1 MKVKIEKKAKFTVL
15 ITQIMVAQKLSP
27 IQLELL
33 KVYSFNP
40 SNDDVLA
47 IKEMLARYFS
57 NKMISRIGQSVEE
70 NNISEEDLTNWLHE
84 ND

>member
-15 ITQIMVAQKLSP
+15 ITQIMVAQKLSH

-57 NKMISRIGQSVEE
+57 DKMISRIGQSVEE
-70 NNISEEDLTNWLHE
+70 NNISEEEDRKSVV
-84 ND
+84 

>member
-1 MKVKIEKKAKFTVL
+1 
-15 ITQIMVAQKLSP
+15 MVAQKLSP

-40 SNDDVLA
+40 SNDDILA

-57 NKMISRIGQSVEE
+57 DKMISRIGQSVEE

>member
-1 MKVKIEKKAKFTVL
+1 MS
-15 ITQIMVAQKLSP
+15 AQKLSP

-57 NKMISRIGQSVEE
+57 NKMISRIGQSVED

>member
-1 MKVKIEKKAKFTVL
+1 MLFRSVL

-40 SNDDVLA
+40 SNDDILA

-57 NKMISRIGQSVEE
+57 DKMISRIGQSVEE

>member
-1 MKVKIEKKAKFTVL
+1 
-15 ITQIMVAQKLSP
+15 MVAQKLSP

-57 NKMISRIGQSVEE
+57 DKMISRIGQSVEE